1 MEMARKIYD
10 FIGHDIHQD
19 VVDHL
24 SRKKRKRRSGKL
36 QQPLPFP
43 SRHNSINQKLSAI
56 LKKHSES
63 QGNRSEADQK
73 IFKDNKAALEE
84 MNMFGV
90 NKRKNETSIHKLQLV
105 NEHQAQQIND
115 LCRQYLDVF
124 EYQ

>member
-1 MEMARKIYD
+1 MARKIYD

-24 SRKKRKRRSGKL
+24 SQRKRKRRSDKL
-36 QQPLPFP
+36 QKPLPFS
-43 SRHNSINQKLSAI
+43 SRHNSNNQ
-56 LKKHSES
+56 S
-63 QGNRSEADQK
+63 QENWWEADKEKFFQ
-73 IFKDNKAALEE
+73 DNKAALEE

-105 NEHQAQQIND
+105 NEHQAQQINN